1 MAKSK
6 TRGGKKAHSKRVNK
20 RNAERKVQENNS
32 RKEQQQ
38 AFDEIMKQYESQ
50 MQVQNTEDVLDV
62 DGTIAPN
69 IDQIEGIDGPEI

>member
-6 TRGGKKAHSKRVNK
+6 KRGGKKAHAKRVNK
-20 RNAERKVQENNS
+20 RNAERKIQENNA
-32 RKEQQQ
+32 RKQQQQ

-50 MQVQNTEDVLDV
+50 IQAQNTEEVLDV
-62 DGTIAPN
+62 DGTVAPN